1 MEETY
6 ILWSGRLQG
15 WLTTGSTYSSDQA
28 EARQFGRTEALVMVE
43 RHKNQ
48 GGYTLLPI
56 RLDDLA

>member
-1 MEETY
+1 MY

-15 WLTTGSTYSSDQA
+15 WLTRGSTYSSDQA
-28 EARQFGRTEALVMVE
+28 EARKFSRDEALAMVE

-56 RLDDLA
+56 RLEDLV